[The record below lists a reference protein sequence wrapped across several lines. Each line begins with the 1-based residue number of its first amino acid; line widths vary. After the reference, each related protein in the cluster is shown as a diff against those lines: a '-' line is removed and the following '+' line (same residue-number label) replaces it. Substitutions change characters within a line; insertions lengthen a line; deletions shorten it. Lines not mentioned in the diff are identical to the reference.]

1 MKLPDINSF
10 ENIVSLGFFCGVAET
25 IQKVGLR
32 KKSYP
37 FDWVISNEFE
47 KVVSLIENDFKG
59 WLNLK
64 FLYQSKDH
72 REQYTNIEYNISFFH
87 DFDKYTSLD
96 QQISNV
102 RKKYEKRINRFY
114 EDIKKPTLFI
124 RYLPSQSD
132 FGYAL
137 KNNNKIQSLLKQYN
151 KQNQILYIANN
162 NLENTEGLDCIF
174 LVSPD
179 VDKTVCNDPISSN
192 IELKNYF
199 SSIENNKIDKTS
211 IKKYRRIERKFT
223 PIKVLFRKMK
233 KILISLFKKE
243 YIHGKTI

>member
-1 MKLPDINSF
+1 MKLTDINSF
-10 ENIVSLGFFCGVAET
+10 ENIISLGFFCGVAET

-59 WLNLK
+59 WLNLES
-64 FLYQSKDH
+64 LYQSKEN
-72 REQYTNIEYNISFFH
+72 REQYTNTKYNIGFFH
-87 DFDKYTSLD
+87 DFDRYTSLD
-96 QQISNV
+96 QQINNV

-124 RYLPSQSD
+124 RYLSSQSD
-132 FGYAL
+132 FEYAL
-137 KNNNKIQSLLKQYN
+137 KNNSKIESLLKRYN

-162 NLENTEGLDCIF
+162 NLNNIGGLDCVF

-179 VDKTVCNDPISSN
+179 VDKIVCNDPVSSN
-192 IELKNYF
+192 AELKKYF
-199 SSIENNKIDKTS
+199 SSIKDDKIDKTS
-211 IKKYRRIERKFT
+211 LKKYKKLEKKYT
-223 PIKVLFRKMK
+223 PVKVLFRKMK
-233 KILISLFKKE
+233 KIFISLFKKE
-243 YIHGKTI
+243 YIHDKTI